1 MRPVNT
7 IISSSVNEIGWSWSR
22 LKLSSSPQSTMI
34 FTDIRILI
42 ITASRSH
49 RTCQEW
55 WLCVGSSW
63 STSPLFSTG
72 NYHLD
77 DLLSFMKVATWSP
90 VFFAIATLSVVP
102 SLCASNIA
110 ESFLMQCLFMFQ
122 NFWRQFSTIKMGIGP
137 ICTKTWNS
145 KISPAWLWLQS
156 FKPKADP
163 QGLKYLSLDQDSH
176 LNLKKMIV
184 RWVVNVFLC
193 SNQQHLMHSSWSCQ
207 WFSLV
212 WGERPWELGCQG
224 GRTGRTWW
232 MIQEKFNSRYCRN
245 PVWYQ
250 DSLEQLNSIS
260 ERDKFCCKSKNT
272 CHHGQSTPRWCW
284 EATRH
289 HHPRRPPPW
298 SLTTKPKDFWL
309 CQFPI
314 SFMLQTGVYVPRV
327 LISPQHFR
335 KKTMPIWYRAYLLL
349 LAWPCVLIF
358 QHSMLLTK
366 LDIMWQACFC

>member
-1 MRPVNT
+1 MIQVEIVIITTVNNDLHRHHNPNYHRQPVSQNLSRVVT
-7 IISSSVNEIGWSWSR
+7 LRRFLLIHLSTVLNWKFLSSWQSFDFHEGCHLESSLLCNCHTVGGSISLCVQYCRIISDAVFVHVPKL
-22 LKLSSSPQSTMI
+22 LKIWP
-34 FTDIRILI
+34 
-42 ITASRSH
+42 
-49 RTCQEW
+49 
-55 WLCVGSSW
+55 G
-63 STSPLFSTG
+63 
-72 NYHLD
+72 
-77 DLLSFMKVATWSP
+77 
-90 VFFAIATLSVVP
+90 
-102 SLCASNIA
+102 
-110 ESFLMQCLFMFQ
+110 
-122 NFWRQFSTIKMGIGP
+122 QFYTIKLGIGP
-137 ICTKTWNS
+137 IGTKTWNS

-176 LNLKKMIV
+176 LNLKKIIV

-212 WGERPWELGCQG
+212 WGERPWELGCPG

-250 DSLEQLNSIS
+250 DSLEKLNSIS

-366 LDIMWQACFC
+366 LDIMWEAYFC